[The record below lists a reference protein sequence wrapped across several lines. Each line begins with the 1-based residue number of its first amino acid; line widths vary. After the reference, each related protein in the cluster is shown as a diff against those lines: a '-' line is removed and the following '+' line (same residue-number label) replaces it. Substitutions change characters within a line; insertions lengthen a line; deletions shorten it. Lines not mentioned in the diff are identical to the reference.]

1 MTSPGGSFFVSQV
14 AWNLPAILVAIVG
27 ITLALRRWQ
36 RHPNVSQ
43 LTLVAFS
50 LLLASRLIAISF
62 PFWQPTAGSYAI
74 PIVRLSSLLILV
86 ASQGLLIAAIFG
98 WRSSPNTFEQG
109 N

>member
-1 MTSPGGSFFVSQV
+1 MTTLVFLAYFQMLIWHV
-14 AWNLPAILVAIVG
+14 PAILVAIVG
-27 ITLALRRWQ
+27 IILALRRWQ

-74 PIVRLSSLLILV
+74 PIVRLSSLLLLV

-98 WRSSPNTFEQG
+98 WRSSPNTLEQG